1 MTLRTRRAYPT
12 ARHQSQPAGV
22 RATGTVT
29 EPTIDRTELRSGEA
43 FRQQLTTLM
52 REAVSVVLVLSSHS
66 AASPTAR
73 RRVNEAVRFQKRILP
88 VVCKSLDGGSTPE
101 RLAALSGGSTE
112 PTEVSSAQGQN

>member
-1 MTLRTRRAYPT
+1 VTLRTRRAYPT
-12 ARHQSQPAGV
+12 ARHESQPAGV
-22 RATGTVT
+22 RANR
-29 EPTIDRTELRSGEA
+29 DCNRADHRTELRSGEA

-52 REAVSVVLVLSSHS
+52 REAVSVVFVLSSHS

-73 RRVNEAVRFQKRILP
+73 GRVNEVVRFQKRILP

-101 RLAALSGGSTE
+101 RLEALSGGSTE